1 MLEVLNPALE
11 IDAKLDFIYLRM
23 LLWYNDAKDVEEVKK
38 IENLIEEKLGVNL
51 MGAFAE
57 TDTQLAEETG
67 TEKGSENGTS
77 QRNIEI
83 AIKMLYANADEHFIK
98 QITGLSI
105 PEIQKLK
112 KSLKN

>member
-57 TDTQLAEETG
+57 KYTKLAEEKG
-67 TEKGSENGTS
+67 RAEGIAKEKVS
-77 QRNIEI
+77 I
-83 AIKMLYANADEHFIK
+83 AVKMLHANADEHFIN